1 MYFKQNEFENNH
13 IKNIYLDELELK
25 KENEDTCVTS
35 FLDLSIEVRDWKFT
49 NELLDKRDVFLFFIN
64 GMPRLDSNMTS

>member
-1 MYFKQNEFENNH
+1 MYFKQNEFEKNH

-64 GMPRLDSNMTS
+64 GMPRLDSNMTY

>member
-1 MYFKQNEFENNH
+1 MYFKQNEFEKNH

-25 KENEDTCVTS
+25 KENEDICVTS

-49 NELLDKRDVFLFFIN
+49 NELLDKSDVFLFFIN

>member
-64 GMPRLDSNMTS
+64 GMPRLDSNMTY

>member
-64 GMPRLDSNMTS
+64 GMPRLGSNMTY

>member
-25 KENEDTCVTS
+25 KENEDICVTS

-64 GMPRLDSNMTS
+64 GMPRLDSNMTY

>member
-13 IKNIYLDELELK
+13 IKNICLDELELK
-25 KENEDTCVTS
+25 KENEDICVTS

>member
-1 MYFKQNEFENNH
+1 MYFKQNEFEKNH

-25 KENEDTCVTS
+25 KENEDICVTS

>member
-25 KENEDTCVTS
+25 KKNEDTCVTS

-64 GMPRLDSNMTS
+64 GMPRLDSNMTY

>member
-25 KENEDTCVTS
+25 KENEDICVTL

-49 NELLDKRDVFLFFIN
+49 NELLDKSDVFLFFIN

>member
-25 KENEDTCVTS
+25 KENEDICVTS